1 MHNCCWCCLNVWA
14 GASAKQFAVRVFR
27 RGLILIIYVAC
38 ATESASQLVYL
49 AITDCRVTA
58 SVWPDDV
65 NGPAKIQMDVC
76 LTRRMLYMHVTHVAI
91 YVLVR
96 YSMKNAARC
105 DTHCE
110 LYDSANRLTYQHIM
124 YCRIMSGRV
133 SVSVANMWIN
143 IKRLWCQCVAHNAE
157 CHIWH
162 VSNVR
167 LLFIRSCW
175 YIRLSCVGCT
185 TCCVLLY

>member
-1 MHNCCWCCLNVWA
+1 MNLRKDHSCNKYMWMHNCCWCCFNVWA

-49 AITDCRVTA
+49 AITGCRVTA
-58 SVWPDDV
+58 SVWSDDV
-65 NGPAKIQMDVC
+65 NGPAKIQIGVC
-76 LTRRMLYMHVTHVAI
+76 LTHRMLYTHVTHVAI

-110 LYDSANRLTYQHIM
+110 LYDSVNLWEYQRILHCRNVSERLP
-124 YCRIMSGRV
+124 V
-133 SVSVANMWIN
+133 SVETAFACCID
-143 IKRLWCQCVAHNAE
+143 HAE
-157 CHIWH
+157 A
-162 VSNVR
+162 
-167 LLFIRSCW
+167 
-175 YIRLSCVGCT
+175 
-185 TCCVLLY
+185 